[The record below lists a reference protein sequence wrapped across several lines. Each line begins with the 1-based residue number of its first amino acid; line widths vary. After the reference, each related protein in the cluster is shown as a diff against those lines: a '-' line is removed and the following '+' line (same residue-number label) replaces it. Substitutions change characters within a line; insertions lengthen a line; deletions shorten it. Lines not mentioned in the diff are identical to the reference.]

1 MTPEAMTPLQKL
13 EALAAKHHFRVT
25 STTGGHHAPGSLH
38 YLGRAID
45 VSVRGKSDR
54 EIEVLLEDAKAQGF
68 RWLDERHPPWDG
80 RTWSGSHIHLSD
92 PPEGWTG
99 GA

>member
-1 MTPEAMTPLQKL
+1 VTPEAMTPLQKL

-80 RTWSGSHIHLSD
+80 RPWSGSHIHLSD